1 MEHEVPAVV
10 QAAEFIETA
19 CTVYRIDELNRGRI
33 NEVTADGGS
42 CRPVI
47 L

>member
-1 MEHEVPAVV
+1 MEFEVPQVV
-10 QAAEFIETA
+10 QAVQSIEVA
-19 CTVYRIDELNRGRI
+19 CKVYRIDELNRGRI

-42 CRPVI
+42 CRPLI